1 MLSVNDSKKRAML
14 VDETSLNRMITRI
27 AHEIVEKVV
36 ALETLALIG
45 IWTRGVHLA
54 HRIAETILRVTSTE
68 IPVGTLD
75 ISFYRDDVYGRVDQP
90 IVKNTDIPF
99 NVNDKTVVI
108 IDDVLYTGRTVRAA
122 MDAIMDY
129 GRPKRIMLAVL
140 IDRGHRE
147 LPIRADIVGKN
158 VPTRA
163 DEMVRVHMKEIDGQD
178 EAVLC
183 PPPSGQGEKDNSD
196 KS

>member
-1 MLSVNDSKKRAML
+1 MTDSKKETTL
-14 VDETSLNRMITRI
+14 VDSTSLNRMITRI
-27 AHEIVEKVV
+27 SHEIVEKVGD
-36 ALETLALIG
+36 LETLSLIG

-54 HRIAETILRVTSTE
+54 RRIAETVQRVTSADV
-68 IPVGTLD
+68 PVGTLD
-75 ISFYRDDVYGRVDQP
+75 ISFYRDDVYGKVDQP
-90 IVKNTDIPF
+90 IVKSTDIPF
-99 NVNDKTVVI
+99 DVNDKTVVI
-108 IDDVLYTGRTVRAA
+108 IDDVLFTGRTVRAA

-158 VPTRA
+158 IPTRA
-163 DEMVRVHMKEIDGQD
+163 DEMVRVHMKEIDGKD

-183 PPPSGQGEKDNSD
+183 SSPGATEHRPGKA
-196 KS
+196 